1 MISMHETLIT
11 AEKKSLDNDLSALIF
26 SQNPIATLILDENAN
41 ILHLNL
47 AFIELSGYSE
57 SELLGEHLSFFTSN
71 KNGHLTHDV
80 CFRNSTQSNE
90 KVSCEMYVPCKD
102 GKHIF
107 IRKNSQSIIS
117 QGNQYFIFTFEDIT
131 EQQRVLEHYR
141 HLSIHDPLTG
151 LPNRNYL
158 QDNFK
163 KAEDRAIRSEQK
175 IALIICDINEFKH
188 FNDNYGHDF
197 GDSVLKTVAKTLEK
211 LLRSADT
218 VARYGGDEFV
228 LILEDLAQ
236 CDQMVHIVNKI
247 KSAFPATIMNG
258 DEACQIKMSIGS
270 ACFPDDGINFN
281 DLIQVADKSMYQEK
295 KHFYDSQTRASNP
308 KRDNTSAL

>member
-1 MISMHETLIT
+1 MISMQETLIMDK
-11 AEKKSLDNDLSALIF
+11 EKSLDNDLSALVF

-41 ILHLNL
+41 ILNVNL
-47 AFIELSGYSE
+47 VFIEMTGYNE
-57 SELLGEHLSFFTSN
+57 IELLEKHLSFFQSN
-71 KNGHLTHDV
+71 KNGHIVNDL
-80 CFRNSTQSNE
+80 CFRNSTQS
-90 KVSCEMYVPCKD
+90 KDKDSCEMYLHCKND
-102 GKHIF
+102 KHILVRKT
-107 IRKNSQSIIS
+107 RKNIINQGKKYSIL
-117 QGNQYFIFTFEDIT
+117 TFEDIT
-131 EQQRVLEHYR
+131 DQKRILEHYR

-151 LPNRNYL
+151 LPNRTFL

-163 KAEDRAIRSEQK
+163 KAQDRAIRNEQK
-175 IALIICDINEFKH
+175 IALIVCDINEFKH

-218 VARYGGDEFV
+218 VSRYGGDEFV
-228 LILEDLAQ
+228 LILEDLSL

-258 DEACQIKMSIGS
+258 QEACQIKMSIGS

-295 KHFYDSQTRASNP
+295 KHFYALQTKAS
-308 KRDNTSAL
+308 KLSIRL